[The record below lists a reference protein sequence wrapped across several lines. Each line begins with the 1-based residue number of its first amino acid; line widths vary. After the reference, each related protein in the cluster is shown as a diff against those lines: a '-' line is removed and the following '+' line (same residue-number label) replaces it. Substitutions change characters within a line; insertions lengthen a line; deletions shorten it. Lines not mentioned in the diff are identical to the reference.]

1 MSKESQPQTREL
13 TGKYIYIVLCVA
25 CLGLLAMLQL
35 SNSETSLSQEL
46 NFPVDSFLVLAI
58 LALGGLGVAGIVR
71 SAPLLILLMMALP
84 YLIGPITEGLGLAKV
99 RLSGRSVFD
108 PKFVVPISFRDTLSA
123 AALLGFT
130 IGHFRIQSLTDSAF
144 PIDERLKRTSP
155 RELKKPYKKRKP
167 KTFQRTQGLVS
178 PAEVGT
184 VLLGVPASAALAQLF
199 WWFAAV
205 KEPVL
210 ELHAFTVRFVLVG
223 WSLLVPGLVIAGI
236 FRLWRQNTISA
247 EKARLITQDVLW
259 QETRREQRR
268 ISQWLVWMKLKKSQR
283 EDTR

>member
-1 MSKESQPQTREL
+1 M
-13 TGKYIYIVLCVA
+13 
-25 CLGLLAMLQL
+25 
-35 SNSETSLSQEL
+35 
-46 NFPVDSFLVLAI
+46 
-58 LALGGLGVAGIVR
+58 
-71 SAPLLILLMMALP
+71 
-84 YLIGPITEGLGLAKV
+84 
-99 RLSGRSVFD
+99 
-108 PKFVVPISFRDTLSA
+108 
-123 AALLGFT
+123 
-130 IGHFRIQSLTDSAF
+130 
-144 PIDERLKRTSP
+144 
-155 RELKKPYKKRKP
+155 
-167 KTFQRTQGLVS
+167 
-178 PAEVGT
+178 
-184 VLLGVPASAALAQLF
+184 LLGVPASAALAQLF